1 MKKILFLLILLTT
14 VLLGC
19 EHEKRT
25 TCSASETVQMY
36 WKDYNLVDSVIRFFQ
51 CQPDSILQHR
61 GDTIKVV
68 GWLYLEDSIYHSY
81 WDCRLAGSKNYQGDP
96 YKGTLKIA
104 FRNRFN
110 IWGDTSYYNN
120 PLEVIGIL
128 DGGKMDMV
136 IGEDCCDYYFY
147 INSIDTINIYDR

>member
-1 MKKILFLLILLTT
+1 MKRIGFLLILLTT
-14 VLLGC
+14 ILLGC
-19 EHEKRT
+19 EHEKQT
-25 TCSASETVQMY
+25 TCSDLGSAQISWTN
-36 WKDYNLVDSVIRFFQ
+36 YNLVDSVIHFFQ

-104 FRNRFN
+104 FRDRFN
-110 IWGDTSYYNN
+110 IWGDTVYYNN
-120 PLEVIGIL
+120 PLEVIGTL
-128 DGGKMDMV
+128 DGGKIDIAM
-136 IGEDCCDYYFY
+136 GEDCCDYYFY